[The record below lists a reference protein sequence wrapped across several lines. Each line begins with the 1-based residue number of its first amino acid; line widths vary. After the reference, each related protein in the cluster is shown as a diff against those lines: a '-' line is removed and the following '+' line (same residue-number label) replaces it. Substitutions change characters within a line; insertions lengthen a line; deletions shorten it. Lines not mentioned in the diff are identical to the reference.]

1 MLATRAGRWPL
12 GAEMAW
18 RDELL
23 QGSFR
28 GVEFHLDGHEGEIGR
43 RVAVHEFPGRDKP
56 LTEDLGRKAR
66 VFSVDAF
73 VMGADYMA
81 QRNAL
86 MQAVEQAGPG
96 ELVHPYLGR
105 MRATVVDCKVSET
118 TKAGGMARFAI
129 KFIDASGADFKV
141 VAVSTPDQVAAK
153 AVVAFES
160 ANAAFQAKY
169 NTAKRPDVVAR
180 GAAGALGGLAG
191 AVAAA
196 ASTVR
201 AELAP
206 LAELQR
212 QVDDVRAAVGT
223 LVYAPASVAQAA
235 AGMVQQ
241 LVRSVANGP
250 ADALSLAKT
259 LWRFGSLRLAPSYGS
274 VTAAAAA
281 SNAVEFAVFVR
292 AAAVTEAARA
302 LAKVGFDSYDAA
314 AAQREEFGAV
324 VDELLDA
331 TTDDATFDAMRGLR
345 AEVLRD
351 ISARGAVLARLAR
364 VTLQEVQPVMVVAQ
378 QVWGDGGRGD
388 EVMGR
393 NAARVMHPLFAP
405 TGVALEVL
413 ANG

>member
-1 MLATRAGRWPL
+1 
-12 GAEMAW
+12 MAW
-18 RDELL
+18 RENMLPA
-23 QGSFR
+23 QFR
-28 GVEFHLDGHEGEIGR
+28 DAAFFIDGHEGEIGR
-43 RVAVHEFPGRDKP
+43 RVAVHEFPGRDAP

-66 VFSVDAF
+66 LFSMEAF
-73 VMGADYMA
+73 VIGPEYMTA
-81 QRNAL
+81 RDMLLRACDL
-86 MQAVEQAGPG
+86 EGPG
-96 ELVHPYLGR
+96 QLSHPYLGK
-105 MRATVVDCKVSET
+105 MTVTLLECKVTET
-118 TKAGGMARFAI
+118 TKQGGMARFAL
-129 KFIDASGADFKV
+129 KFVEVLDRLFEVKKA
-141 VAVSTPDQVAAK
+141 STPDQVRSKA
-153 AVVAFES
+153 AVVFES

-169 NTAKRPDVVAR
+169 NTAKKPDVVAR

-201 AELAP
+201 AGLAP

-259 LWRFGSLRLAPSYGS
+259 LWRFGSLRMAPSYGS

-292 AAAVTEAARA
+292 AAAITEAAIA
-302 LAKVGFDSYDAA
+302 LASLEFDSYDAA

-388 EVMGR
+388 EILSR

>member
-1 MLATRAGRWPL
+1 
-12 GAEMAW
+12 MAW
-18 RDELL
+18 RENIL
-23 QGSFR
+23 QAQFR
-28 GVEFHLDGHEGEIGR
+28 DAPFFIDGHEGEIGR
-43 RVAVHEFPGRDKP
+43 RVAVHEYPGRDAP

-66 VFSVDAF
+66 MFSMDAF
-73 VMGADYMA
+73 VIGPEYMTA
-81 QRNAL
+81 RDTL
-86 MQAVEQAGPG
+86 LQACDQAGPG
-96 ELVHPYLGR
+96 QLTHPYLGR
-105 MRATVVDCKVSET
+105 MTVTLLECKVTET
-118 TKAGGMARFAI
+118 TKQGGMARFAL
-129 KFIDASGADFKV
+129 KFVEVLDRLFEVTKA
-141 VAVSTPDQVAAK
+141 STPDQVKARADAAYEAAK
-153 AVVAFES
+153 KAVTS
-160 ANAAFQAKY
+160 RYAAAK
-169 NTAKRPDVVAR
+169 KPDAVAR
-180 GAAGALGGLAG
+180 AAASDLSKLAG
-191 AVAAA
+191 AVNRAA
-196 ASTVR
+196 TKVR

-212 QVDDVRAAVGT
+212 QVDDVRTNVGT

-281 SNAVEFAVFVR
+281 NNAVEFAVFVR
-292 AAAVTEAARA
+292 AAAVTEAAQA
-302 LAKVGFDSYDAA
+302 LASLDFDSYDAA
-314 AAQREEFGAV
+314 AAERDAFGAV

-331 TTDDATFDAMRGLR
+331 TTDDATFDAMRQLR

-364 VTLQEVQPVMVVAQ
+364 VTLQEVQPVFVVAQ

-388 EVMGR
+388 EVVSR
-393 NAARVMHPLFAP
+393 NAGRVVHPLFAP

-413 ANG
+413 ANV

>member
-1 MLATRAGRWPL
+1 MWATRAGRWPL
-12 GAEMAW
+12 VADMAW
-18 RDELL
+18 RDAIL

-28 GVEFHLDGHEGEIGR
+28 GVEFHLDGHEGEVGR

-66 VFSVDAF
+66 MYSVDAY
-73 VMGADYMA
+73 VLGAEYLA
-81 QRNAL
+81 QRDAL
-86 MQAVEQAGPG
+86 LRAVEQPGPG
-96 ELVHPYLGR
+96 ELVHPYFGR
-105 MRATVVDCKVSET
+105 MRATVVECKVSET

-129 KFIDASGADFKV
+129 KFVDASGAEFKV
-141 VAVSTPDQVAAK
+141 AAVSTPDQVAAK

-160 ANAAFQAKY
+160 ANAAFQERYSAAKKPDAV
-169 NTAKRPDVVAR
+169 AK

-196 ASTVR
+196 AATVR

-212 QVDDVRAAVGT
+212 QVDDVRTNVGT

-292 AAAVTEAARA
+292 AAAVAEAARA

-314 AAQREEFGAV
+314 AAERDAFGAV

-331 TTDDATFDAMRGLR
+331 TTDDATFDAMRQLR

-364 VTLQEVQPVMVVAQ
+364 VTLQEVQPVFVVAQ

-388 EVMGR
+388 EVVSRNTGR
-393 NAARVMHPLFAP
+393 VVHPLFAP

-413 ANG
+413 ANV